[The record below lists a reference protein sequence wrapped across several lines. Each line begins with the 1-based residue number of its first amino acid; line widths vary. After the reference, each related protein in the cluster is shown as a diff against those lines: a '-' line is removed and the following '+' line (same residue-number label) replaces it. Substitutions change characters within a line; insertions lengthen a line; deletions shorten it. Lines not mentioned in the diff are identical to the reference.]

1 MVTLYREKALPYLN
15 DLLDHRL
22 DEMVSQSRASI
33 AMDRVRWEDNENRY
47 QYYEEYDNSVRFL
60 KYFIEQRRNFLNE
73 VWLEGANYHNLSF
86 VVDGEVW
93 QRYCIKDGE
102 LPTDEPVPVRYASNS
117 LFMGWLSEN
126 GVPYDMYKPI
136 YEDITFYAVWQELTP
151 ETAYDEENG
160 STY

>member
-1 MVTLYREKALPYLN
+1 M
-15 DLLDHRL
+15 
-22 DEMVSQSRASI
+22 
-33 AMDRVRWEDNENRY
+33 
-47 QYYEEYDNSVRFL
+47 
-60 KYFIEQRRNFLNE
+60 
-73 VWLEGANYHNLSF
+73 
-86 VVDGEVW
+86 VDGEVW
-93 QRYCIKDGE
+93 RRYCIKDGE

-136 YEDITFYAVWQELTP
+136 YEDITFYAIWQELTP